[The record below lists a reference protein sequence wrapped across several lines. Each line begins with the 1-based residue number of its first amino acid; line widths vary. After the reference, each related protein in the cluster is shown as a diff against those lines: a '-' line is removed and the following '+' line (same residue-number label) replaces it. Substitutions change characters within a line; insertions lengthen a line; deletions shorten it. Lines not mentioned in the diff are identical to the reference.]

1 MNLRIKHI
9 LPATDR
15 SIQIEKR
22 LFETT
27 LALTVLVFLFWSIY
41 GFIIGYDLFIQSIY
55 TGGVFIYSTLYFI
68 LKRSNTFRA
77 ISITYY
83 YLILFLIGIS
93 WFPSGGIKA
102 AIPTFLALV
111 YLSGLLV
118 LPLRDY
124 LAFIIVTFGLVL
136 GLTIY
141 EINNP
146 ELAATYEN
154 AELLMQDLTIATL
167 SSLVIMGICLYI
179 FKRTFIDD
187 RRELRKR
194 NKELESEKRN
204 AESTDRAKSTFL
216 ATISHEMRTPLN
228 GIVGMTELLSNTNL
242 DKEQRELIE
251 SLGYSSNILHGLIS
265 NVLDLTI
272 IEAGKLQLTK
282 NSFSSTDEL
291 NAIWKIFEKRAG
303 NNPNLEIKLDV
314 DPKLPQYL
322 KGDISRIRQVLIN
335 LLNNAV
341 KFTWKG
347 SITLR
352 VEVVGQTGDV
362 ISVRFSVQDTG
373 AGIAEEKQPYLFET
387 FYKASDRD
395 GYEGSGLGLT
405 IVQRL
410 VSLMGGHVQ
419 FESEPKKGSNFYFT
433 LPLGIAHED
442 DLASFDKI
450 EVPGMD
456 ELKVLIVEDIE
467 INRLVANK
475 ILKTLNISNV
485 DLAINGTEGVEKAT
499 SKFYD
504 IIFMDLQMPDISGFE
519 ASKRISEHYK
529 GELHKPVI
537 IALTA
542 NALKK
547 SKEEC
552 LAVGMSDY
560 LLKPIKSETIKQV
573 LMKYLNK

>member
-1 MNLRIKHI
+1 MRIKHI

>member
-1 MNLRIKHI
+1 MRIKHI

-68 LKRSNTFRA
+68 HKRSNTFRA

-291 NAIWKIFEKRAG
+291 NAIWKIFEKKAG